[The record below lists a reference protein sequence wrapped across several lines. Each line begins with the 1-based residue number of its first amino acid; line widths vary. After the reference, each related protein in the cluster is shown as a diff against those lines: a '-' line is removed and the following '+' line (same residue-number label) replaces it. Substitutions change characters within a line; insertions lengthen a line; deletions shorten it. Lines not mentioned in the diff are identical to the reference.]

1 MHDDNREARVE
12 AAPVFM
18 AWGLPMETREGGF
31 EAATLWLTGGAS
43 LLLWTAIALLLT
55 SA

>member
-1 MHDDNREARVE
+1 MQQPTRQARAETAAVIFPWGPPMDARASPAGE
-12 AAPVFM
+12 AA
-18 AWGLPMETREGGF
+18 
-31 EAATLWLTGGAS
+31 LWLTGGAS